1 MNASPPL
8 KLPDIATPSTRRSI
22 YLPRCMPFLAE
33 SVNIYLQDKPYH
45 NLTSDLS
52 PPAHALPD
60 STELFSTRITALIT
74 YLNFLLDKL

>member
-33 SVNIYLQDKPYH
+33 SVNIYIQDKPYH
-45 NLTSDLS
+45 KLTSDLI
-52 PPAHALPD
+52 P
-60 STELFSTRITALIT
+60 
-74 YLNFLLDKL
+74 